1 MSGGTRVR
9 GTANETAAITKLAN
23 FLPLQEAVHRISQ
36 QSGIRAEIVQG
47 HLNDAVLDTLEELGE
62 DYVQHMGSAIERVSR
77 LRETVHDYYER
88 ALSGQFAGDTT
99 GLRTALER
107 LRDTTKELMA
117 PDVWAEEQHAKR
129 RAEMRAAGGVA
140 PEPPP
145 PDEPVS
151 GTADPLAGV
160 DDFDV
165 DARRP
170 KGEPSTP
177 PAAGTE
183 RWDDLR
189 DVRRIAALPDDLRA
203 AFHRAQILAPDLVNA
218 ATAGDITAAMALG
231 DRLRHVMNH
240 QAVAAAVHAIA
251 AIRIPDLSYSLG
263 GTLRGSGIEVPVQAA
278 HEALPAAP
286 KDLLHTVRV
295 KNPEFVRT
303 MVLSEIGYREPGG
316 VETPWR
322 QVEMDR
328 FCIANGITPEQRP
341 QLEEALLALN
351 KAHRGTR
358 TAVEAGVGSTP
369 DAQAR
374 ARVLDEAAQGLGL
387 PTQGQIAEALRGS
400 PLLQDLTARSPDQ
413 FLELAG
419 GWLRN
424 SEERAAGGK
433 APMTLEAYVRILMTR
448 HVRGT
453 LGELTAVF
461 QLGPDAYVLKAP
473 DLRVT
478 DPGTDFVVVLKKS
491 GEVWFC
497 DNKTL
502 SRAGLGKVPSIV
514 ENLAENMASD
524 ITEIDAKIAALQPPL
539 EPEVVDALARVR
551 TATAAIRSETGALS
565 DEAIAQQSIQDKVT
579 GILDGQRIRR
589 IVTNA
594 GGELTYLTERLERMG
609 VELANLRSRY
619 RPPGFQWVM
628 EDYLTQRRPLTPH
641 PHPPGT
647 AAGAG
652 IASPSTPGAQ
662 GGTP

>member
-1 MSGGTRVR
+1 MTGRTRVR
-9 GTANETAAITKLAN
+9 GTANETAVITRLASFQPLKDAI
-23 FLPLQEAVHRISQ
+23 HRISQ
-36 QSGIRAEIVQG
+36 QSRLPDEIVQG
-47 HLNDAVLDTLEELGE
+47 HLNDAVLDTLEKLGE
-62 DYVQHMGSAIERVSR
+62 DYVQQMGAAIERVSR
-77 LRETVHDYYER
+77 LREIVHDYYER
-88 ALSGQFAGDTT
+88 ALAGQLAGDTT

-129 RAEMRAAGGVA
+129 RAEIRAAGGVA

-160 DDFDV
+160 EDFDV

-170 KGEPSTP
+170 KGEPSA
-177 PAAGTE
+177 PAAGAE

-189 DVRRIAALPDDLRA
+189 DVRRIAALPDNLRA

-218 ATAGDITAAMALG
+218 ATAGDMKAVMAFP
-231 DRLRHVMNH
+231 DRLRNVMSPRD
-240 QAVAAAVHAIA
+240 VAAAVQAIA
-251 AIRIPDLSYSLG
+251 AIRVPDLSYALG
-263 GTLRGSGIEVPVQAA
+263 GTLRGSGVEVQVQAA
-278 HEALPAAP
+278 YDALPAAP

-303 MVLSEIGYREPGG
+303 MVLGEIGYREPGG

-322 QVEMDR
+322 QVEMDQ
-328 FCIANGITPEQRP
+328 FCAANGITPQQRP

-351 KAHRGTR
+351 EAHRGTR
-358 TAVEAGVGSTP
+358 AFVESGVGSTP

-387 PTQGQIAEALRGS
+387 PTQGQIAGALRGS

-413 FLELAG
+413 FLELAD

-478 DPGTDFVVVLKKS
+478 DPGTDFIVVLKKS

-539 EPEVVDALARVR
+539 EPEVADALARVR
-551 TATAAIRSETGALS
+551 TATAAIRREIGGLS
-565 DEAIAQQSIQDKVT
+565 DDAIAQQSTQDKVT

-594 GGELTYLTERLERMG
+594 GGELTYLTERLQRIG

-628 EDYLTQRRPLTPH
+628 EDYLTQRRPLTP
-641 PHPPGT
+641 PPRPPGT
-647 AAGAG
+647 AVGG